1 MKIKKII
8 EMSGLNQSEF
18 SRKYDIPL
26 RTIQDWNAEKRTP
39 PEYVLSLLEKAVNE
53 DIRKQE
59 LEDINKDRY
68 LKGKTPGTVE
78 KYWGSVSKPTF
89 GNIFHIIKAAKCD
102 INMLPDADVLVEN
115 LDDIVLNFTA
125 TPDFQYELTMFNE
138 EEYEKDETVYVT
150 YTGRMNADILSN
162 TMCAFACAGGL
173 HYARLF
179 LGVASDLSEKEES
192 SEPYNAKGITVDAV
206 F

>member
-68 LKGKTPGTVE
+68 L
-78 KYWGSVSKPTF
+78 
-89 GNIFHIIKAAKCD
+89 
-102 INMLPDADVLVEN
+102 
-115 LDDIVLNFTA
+115 
-125 TPDFQYELTMFNE
+125 
-138 EEYEKDETVYVT
+138 
-150 YTGRMNADILSN
+150 
-162 TMCAFACAGGL
+162 
-173 HYARLF
+173 
-179 LGVASDLSEKEES
+179 
-192 SEPYNAKGITVDAV
+192 
-206 F
+206 